1 MLLIQRLWV
10 ECRLRA
16 VSIFLRDSRTG
27 ERRARMKTT
36 PLEKSETRR
45 EERGDF
51 HVVVKVQGLPES
63 RGRSKVTKPIF
74 SNSAKRELSW
84 VDLNLWMEWNIKW
97 SWCELRKYKFWWRD
111 LHWILA
117 WENSRHLVTLP
128 LVSRPSYL
136 NLYFRSSRHFH
147 LRNIFAR
154 FLMSVNESFFDTTAY
169 GFVSPH
175 LLSFQWSV
183 RSYQNVAYV
192 QTPPS
197 EKGPSPSFSEERGFC
212 TQIIQNAL
220 LLCTFHVPYLP

>member
-1 MLLIQRLWV
+1 
-10 ECRLRA
+10 
-16 VSIFLRDSRTG
+16 
-27 ERRARMKTT
+27 
-36 PLEKSETRR
+36 
-45 EERGDF
+45 
-51 HVVVKVQGLPES
+51 
-63 RGRSKVTKPIF
+63 
-74 SNSAKRELSW
+74 
-84 VDLNLWMEWNIKW
+84 MEWNIKW

-154 FLMSVNESFFDTTAY
+154 FLMSVNERFFDTTAY

-192 QTPPS
+192 QTPPRRRGLLRVFLRRGGS
-197 EKGPSPSFSEERGFC
+197 VHRLTKMPSFSVHFMYHIWRSYLKTVPSKAPFEEGLQPC
-212 TQIIQNAL
+212 TSVTWCFERYGRWRPWKLWIEG
-220 LLCTFHVPYLP
+220 CYSVFWC